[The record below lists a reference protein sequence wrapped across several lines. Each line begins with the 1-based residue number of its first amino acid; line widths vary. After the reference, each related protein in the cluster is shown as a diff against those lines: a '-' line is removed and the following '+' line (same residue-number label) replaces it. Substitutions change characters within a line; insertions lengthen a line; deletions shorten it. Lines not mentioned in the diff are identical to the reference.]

1 MFEPHMSA
9 RQRPVDPSQMYNH
22 SRTRT
27 TSSNVFP
34 NAAQQHH
41 QQQYQQHHH
50 QQYAQSPMQLG
61 QQPMTHAQ
69 RSASVNTFSTVSSGG
84 MVPPAAYRTSPTAD
98 VRRSTSSRSGG
109 ASNTHQSSYVA
120 LLRRQKATVW
130 SERAQFEDPRIAAQQ
145 KAARMRANREIHGA
159 SGGSGSYGS
168 GAGGRTS
175 TGLSSAGGK
184 MSAKIRHNKTSTLL
198 GADSNYVGIGG
209 VPLRL
214 SATEVEPE
222 DSDEDDYGG
231 GISNMRPNHRRTGSS
246 GRSSTASGRRGPPYR
261 TSTGALVT
269 SGSGS
274 GSLQG
279 GARRYSPNDT
289 PERLDSLVD
298 DGAAAGTRASIV
310 RDDAASGKARSTA
323 SGSSAERADNVPD
336 LSGSSRMPANSTAN
350 ATITRE
356 RSLRNPEDL
365 RRRGSVDERT
375 MTMSAGRLFI
385 ANPD

>member
-1 MFEPHMSA
+1 MSV
-9 RQRPVDPSQMYNH
+9 RQRPVDSSQMYNH

-34 NAAQQHH
+34 NAAPQH
-41 QQQYQQHHH
+41 YQA
-50 QQYAQSPMQLG
+50 AQPPMPLN
-61 QQPMTHAQ
+61 QPSMTHAQ

-84 MVPPAAYRTSPTAD
+84 MVPPAAYRTSPTTD

-109 ASNTHQSSYVA
+109 VSNAHQSSYVA

-159 SGGSGSYGS
+159 SSGSGSYGS
-168 GAGGRTS
+168 GSGGRSS
-175 TGLSSAGGK
+175 TGPSLAGGK
-184 MSAKIRHNKTSTLL
+184 MSAKIRHNKASTLL
-198 GADSNYVGIGG
+198 GAESNYVGIGG

-222 DSDEDDYGG
+222 ESDEDDFGG
-231 GISNMRPNHRRTGSS
+231 GGVISMRPSHRRTGSS
-246 GRSSTASGRRGPPYR
+246 GHSSTASGRRGPHYR
-261 TSTGALVT
+261 TSTGGLVH
-269 SGSGS
+269 SVSGS
-274 GSLQG
+274 GSLQS

-289 PERLDSLVD
+289 PERRDSFVD
-298 DGAAAGTRASIV
+298 DGTPGTRVSIV

-323 SGSSAERADNVPD
+323 SGSSAERADTVPD
-336 LSGSSRMPANSTAN
+336 LSGSSRLPANSTAN
-350 ATITRE
+350 ATISRE
-356 RSLRNPEDL
+356 RSLRSPEDL

-375 MTMSAGRLFI
+375 MTLTAGRLFI
-385 ANPD
+385 ANPDQ

>member
-1 MFEPHMSA
+1 MFEPHMSV

-34 NAAQQHH
+34 SAGTPHH
-41 QQQYQQHHH
+41 PQQQQQQHHH
-50 QQYAQSPMQLG
+50 YQQQQHYAQSPMQLG
-61 QQPMTHAQ
+61 QPPMTHAQ

-109 ASNTHQSSYVA
+109 APSHQSSYVA

-145 KAARMRANREIHGA
+145 KAARMRANREIHGS
-159 SGGSGSYGS
+159 SGYNGGVG
-168 GAGGRTS
+168 GGRTS

-184 MSAKIRHNKTSTLL
+184 MSAKIRHNKSSTLL

-222 DSDEDDYGG
+222 DSDDDDFGG
-231 GISNMRPNHRRTGSS
+231 PANSMRPNHRRTGSS

-261 TSTGALVT
+261 TSTGALVP

-274 GSLQG
+274 GSLHG
-279 GARRYSPNDT
+279 NTRRYSPNDT

-298 DGAAAGTRASIV
+298 DTATTGGPV

-336 LSGSSRMPANSTAN
+336 LGGTGRLPANSTSN

-375 MTMSAGRLFI
+375 MTLSTGRLFI

>member
-1 MFEPHMSA
+1 MFEPHLSV

-22 SRTRT
+22 SRSRT

-34 NAAQQHH
+34 SAAPQHR
-41 QQQYQQHHH
+41 QAPQ
-50 QQYAQSPMQLG
+50 A
-61 QQPMTHAQ
+61 PMTLNQPLMSHAQ

-84 MVPPAAYRTSPTAD
+84 MVPPAAYRTSPTTD

-109 ASNTHQSSYVA
+109 ASNAHQSSYVA

-159 SGGSGSYGS
+159 SSGSGSYGS
-168 GAGGRTS
+168 GSGGR
-175 TGLSSAGGK
+175 SSSGPSLAGGK
-184 MSAKIRHNKTSTLL
+184 MSAKIRHNKASTLL
-198 GADSNYVGIGG
+198 GAESNYVGIGG

-214 SATEVEPE
+214 SAAEVEPE
-222 DSDEDDYGG
+222 ESDEDEYGAGG
-231 GISNMRPNHRRTGSS
+231 GVINMRPNHRRTGSS
-246 GRSSTASGRRGPPYR
+246 GHSSTASGRRGPHYR
-261 TSTGALVT
+261 TSTGTLVHST

-274 GSLQG
+274 IQS

-289 PERLDSLVD
+289 PERRDSFMD
-298 DGAAAGTRASIV
+298 DSAPGTRVSLV
-310 RDDAASGKARSTA
+310 RDDAASGTARSTA
-323 SGSSAERADNVPD
+323 SGSSAERADTVPD
-336 LSGSSRMPANSTAN
+336 LSGSSRLPANSTAN
-350 ATITRE
+350 SSISRE

-375 MTMSAGRLFI
+375 MTLTTGRLFI
-385 ANPD
+385 ANPDQ

>member
-1 MFEPHMSA
+1 
-9 RQRPVDPSQMYNH
+9 
-22 SRTRT
+22 
-27 TSSNVFP
+27 
-34 NAAQQHH
+34 
-41 QQQYQQHHH
+41 
-50 QQYAQSPMQLG
+50 MQLN
-61 QQPMTHAQ
+61 QPPVTHAQ

-84 MVPPAAYRTSPTAD
+84 MVPPAAYRTSPTTD

-109 ASNTHQSSYVA
+109 VPNSQQSSYVA

-159 SGGSGSYGS
+159 SGGSSSYG
-168 GAGGRTS
+168 GAGGGRTS
-175 TGLSSAGGK
+175 TGLSAGGK
-184 MSAKIRHNKTSTLL
+184 MSAKIRHNKGSTLL

-222 DSDEDDYGG
+222 DSDDDDYGG
-231 GISNMRPNHRRTGSS
+231 AGGIRPNHRRTGSS

-274 GSLQG
+274 GSLQS
-279 GARRYSPNDT
+279 GARKYSPNDT
-289 PERLDSLVD
+289 PERRDSLVD
-298 DGAAAGTRASIV
+298 DSAPGTRASIV

-336 LSGSSRMPANSTAN
+336 LSGPTRMPANSTAN

-375 MTMSAGRLFI
+375 MTMSTGRLFI

>member
-1 MFEPHMSA
+1 MFESHLSV
-9 RQRPVDPSQMYNH
+9 RQRPVDPSQMYRH

-34 NAAQQHH
+34 NAAPQQHLPPH
-41 QQQYQQHHH
+41 
-50 QQYAQSPMQLG
+50 MQPREP
-61 QQPMTHAQ
+61 QMSHAQ

-84 MVPPAAYRTSPTAD
+84 GGSGNMAPPAAYRTSPTND
-98 VRRSTSSRSGG
+98 VRRSTSSRSGS
-109 ASNTHQSSYVA
+109 ASVAPQTSYVA

-159 SGGSGSYGS
+159 GG
-168 GAGGRTS
+168 GGGGGYNGGVGGTRTS
-175 TGLSSAGGK
+175 TGISSAGGK
-184 MSAKIRHNKTSTLL
+184 MSAKIRHHGSKAGALGF

-222 DSDEDDYGG
+222 DSDEDDFGAGG
-231 GISNMRPNHRRTGSS
+231 SGMRLNHRRTGSS
-246 GRSSTASGRRGPPYR
+246 GRSSTASGRRNPPYR
-261 TSTGALVT
+261 TSTGGLVT

-274 GSLQG
+274 GSG
-279 GARRYSPNDT
+279 SGTRRYSPNDT
-289 PERLDSLVD
+289 PERADSLVD
-298 DGAAAGTRASIV
+298 DGAFTTSAASGL
-310 RDDAASGKARSTA
+310 RDDAASEKARSTA

-336 LSGSSRMPANSTAN
+336 MASSNRLPANSTIN
-350 ATITRE
+350 QTLTRE
-356 RSLRNPEDL
+356 RSTRNPEDL

-375 MTMSAGRLFI
+375 MTLSTAGRLFI